1 MTGAGGAR
9 AAVLGLVADAVAAL
23 PAGRVRR
30 IGVDGVDGAGKTVFA
45 DELAAVLA
53 GRGHAVIRASVDA
66 FHQPAAVRHRRG
78 RGSPQGYF
86 HDSYDY
92 EALARVL
99 LDPLLP
105 AGSGRIVRR
114 IHDVHRE
121 AADVLSRRAGGLR
134 RGARV
139 RRDLPPPSRA
149 RGLLDRSVYL
159 DVPFAVSIPRGAH
172 RGYGDPDPAA
182 PSNHRYVE
190 GQRLYLR
197 RCAPRDRA
205 SFVIDNTELSRPR
218 VVRLRARPPG
228 AAQPAA
234 GAPHAATP

>member
-1 MTGAGGAR
+1 VTGAGGAR

-121 AADVLSRRAGGLR
+121 AADVLPVERADA
-134 RGARV
+134 GAVLVFDGIFLHRPELV
-139 RRDLPPPSRA
+139 A
-149 RGLLDRSVYL
+149 YWDRSVYL
-159 DVPFAVSIPRGAH
+159 DVPFAVSIPRGAQ

-182 PSNHRYVE
+182 PSNRRYVE

-197 RCAPRDRA
+197 RCAPRDRV
-205 SFVIDNTELSRPR
+205 SFVIDNTDLTRPR
-218 VVRLRARPPG
+218 VVRLRPRPPG
-228 AAQPAA
+228 AWRPAA
-234 GAPHAATP
+234 AAPPAATP